1 MNDTL
6 KKISI
11 SRENLVDRFQRYVRI
26 DTQSQD
32 PSDTY
37 PSTLKQLDLSRLL
50 VEELKALG
58 IDNAHLTEHG
68 YVFASLPSNLPADH
82 PVAVPAVGLIAHVD
96 TSPDVSGAGVKP
108 VIHRN
113 YDGGNIVLPGDMQQV
128 IDPEEN
134 PELRDCIGHDIITSD
149 GTTLLGADNKAGVAE
164 IMSAVAYWQ
173 AHPEVPHGEIK
184 IAFTVDEEVG
194 AGVKHFDVKAF
205 GAKYAYTI
213 DGGTAGE
220 VEDETFC
227 ADTADLVIRGINVH
241 PGYAKDKMVNAL
253 KVAADFI
260 SRLPKTH
267 LSPETTTERAGYL
280 HPNNISGNPAEVTM
294 RIFLRDFTL
303 PGLKEKEALLEE
315 IRREVLTAWPG
326 AQIELKIRESYRN
339 MIYVLNNYP
348 FVVDYAV
355 EAVERAGL
363 KPLRSLIR
371 GGTDGAALSY
381 RDLPCPNIFTGGHN
395 FHSKKEWV
403 SVQDMEKATETIIH
417 LAAIW
422 AERRA

>member
-1 MNDTL
+1 MNNTL
-6 KKISI
+6 KKITI
-11 SRENLVDRFQRYVRI
+11 SRGNLVARFQRYVRI
-26 DTQSQD
+26 DTQSQT

-50 VEELKALG
+50 VEELKGLG

-68 YVFASLPSNLPADH
+68 YGFASLPSNLPADH
-82 PVAVPAVGLIAHVD
+82 PVAVPPIGLIAHVD
-96 TSPDVSGAGVKP
+96 TSPDVSGANVNP
-108 VIHRN
+108 VIHRQ
-113 YDGGNIVLPGDMQQV
+113 YAGGNLVLPGDPQQV
-128 IDPEEN
+128 IDPVEN

-164 IMSAVAYWQ
+164 IMSAIEYWQ
-173 AHPEVPHGEIK
+173 AHPEAPHGEIK

-194 AGVKHFDVKAF
+194 AGVAHFDVKTF

-227 ADTADLVIRGINVH
+227 ADTADLLIRGINVH
-241 PGYAKDKMVNAL
+241 PGYARGKMVNAL

-260 SRLPKTH
+260 ARLPKTH
-267 LSPETTTERAGYL
+267 LSPETTSERAGYL
-280 HPNNISGNPAEVTM
+280 HPNNIAGNPAEVKL
-294 RIFLRDFTL
+294 RIFVRDFTL
-303 PGLKEKEALLEE
+303 QGLKANEDLLED
-315 IRREVLTAWPG
+315 IRRQVLTAWPG
-326 AQIELKIRESYRN
+326 AQIDLKINESYRN
-339 MIYVLNNYP
+339 MKYVLNNYP

-371 GGTDGAALSY
+371 GGTDGAVLSY
-381 RDLPCPNIFTGGHN
+381 QGLPCPNIFTGGHN
-395 FHSKKEWV
+395 FHSKQEWV
-403 SVQDMEKATETIIH
+403 SLQDMEKAVETIIH
-417 LAAIW
+417 LAEIW
-422 AERRA
+422 SERGE